1 MHRNTLVMLV
11 IVATG
16 AVALVWWAQRPAPKE
31 TGGEWSHAGSNA
43 GKPATSASP
52 SVEARGGE
60 IEQKDHAGKV
70 LWKLKITGTFTTDKN
85 LGTVRGKDVQ
95 WDLVKAGGKDWRA
108 VAPEVQVD
116 YSAKRIRFPSGARV
130 AALDGAVSFEAGQVE
145 YQMDNGKLICSGQP
159 TMRLRGSYVRAK
171 EFVVDMQRRLV
182 SARRV
187 RAVYAR

>member
-1 MHRNTLVMLV
+1 
-11 IVATG
+11 
-16 AVALVWWAQRPAPKE
+16 
-31 TGGEWSHAGSNA
+31 
-43 GKPATSASP
+43 
-52 SVEARGGE
+52 
-60 IEQKDHAGKV
+60 
-70 LWKLKITGTFTTDKN
+70 
-85 LGTVRGKDVQ
+85 
-95 WDLVKAGGKDWRA
+95 
-108 VAPEVQVD
+108 
-116 YSAKRIRFPSGARV
+116 V